1 MKNRCR
7 AAWLGGLLLVCVGG
21 SEPHAQSQWLTGY
34 LQTVPL
40 WTASTQF
47 AESNLTNFSRFRLT
61 SEPVFDDAKV
71 SFNIAY
77 EHVATLLVR
86 PTTGLAG
93 RELVQARGSGIGV
106 VPSGGEWM
114 DLQWTIAEEEHVVWQ
129 HRFDRLQVVWNPT
142 SALELSAGRQA
153 VSWGTTLVLTPADP
167 FSPFDPSNPFREFR
181 GGVDAARVRIYP
193 SPLSEIDIVVR
204 PTKTA
209 VGEELTALAR
219 GLGTWH
225 NWELSTWGGSLYG
238 DGAWA
243 FGTVGSAGKWAIRGE
258 AVIRELDDSVVFRG
272 TAGVD
277 RLFQVGGRDLIL
289 VAEYQRD
296 GLGAAT
302 SDEYLDV
309 VFSEPFRRGELQAF
323 GRDETALQLAYQ
335 IHPLWNVAGL
345 WLWNLNDR
353 SALLFPSLAYS
364 LSNEAS
370 LSGGVSFGLGADE
383 STLTRPLPSEHGLA
397 GTTAYAS
404 LSWFF

>member
-1 MKNRCR
+1 MKSRSVVV
-7 AAWLGGLLLVCVGG
+7 WLGGLLLVLVGG

-40 WTASTQF
+40 WTALTQF
-47 AESNLTNFSRFRLT
+47 ARSNVGNFNRFRLT
-61 SEPVFDDAKV
+61 SEPVLDDARI

-77 EHVATLLVR
+77 EHFATLSVR
-86 PTTGLAG
+86 PADVLGG
-93 RELVQARGSGIGV
+93 RELFLARGSGIQV
-106 VPSGGEWM
+106 VSGGGEWM
-114 DLQWTIAEEEHVVWQ
+114 DLQWTVAEEEHVTWQ

-142 SALELSAGRQA
+142 SAVELSAGRQA
-153 VSWGTTLVLTPADP
+153 VSWGTTLLLTPADP
-167 FSPFDPSNPFREFR
+167 FSPFDPTNPFREFR

-193 SPLSEIDIVVR
+193 SQLSEIDIVVR
-204 PTKTA
+204 PTKTT

-219 GLGTWH
+219 WLGTWH

-243 FGTVGSAGKWAIRGE
+243 FGTVGSAGRWAIRGE
-258 AVIRELDDSVVFRG
+258 AVVRELDDSVVFRG

-309 VFSEPFRRGELQAF
+309 VFSDPFRRGELQAF
-323 GRDETALQLAYQ
+323 GRDETALQLSYQ
-335 IHPLWNVAGL
+335 LHPLWNVAGL

-370 LSGGVSFGLGADE
+370 LTGGVFFGLGADE
-383 STLTRPLPSEHGLA
+383 STLARPLPSEYGLS
-397 GTTAYAS
+397 GTTAYVS